1 MSLKVRE
8 PECKEKQSQS
18 NEKKNDLDMG
28 LSKSDPGELSVLCFS
43 CKLLV
48 QSLKY
53 NFHK

>member
-18 NEKKNDLDMG
+18 NKKNDLDMG
-28 LSKSDPGELSVLCFS
+28 LNQSDPGELSVLCFS